1 MLFLI
6 FQLGSD
12 RYALD
17 ARRVAEILPLVSITK
32 IPQAPTGVAGVLN
45 YRGAPVPV
53 IDLSELILGQPAR
66 PCLSTRIVLVHD
78 GPDGGHARLLGVIA
92 EHATE
97 TVQRAVSD
105 FVPSGLL
112 NGATPYLGPVA
123 TDERGLMQWIDV
135 EMLLPRSVK
144 DVLFTQAAAQ

>member
-6 FQLGSD
+6 FQLGPD

-66 PCLSTRIVLVHD
+66 RCLSTRIVLVHD
-78 GPDGGHARLLGVIA
+78 GSDGGHARLLGLIA

-112 NGATPYLGPVA
+112 NGGTPYLGPVA
-123 TDERGLMQWIDV
+123 TDARGLMQWIDV